1 MYFLTLFQIHGQIAT
16 FFFCVLMWSCFCCTH
31 IPAISTYSNLFAK
44 GSCHI
49 MLGLIQMAS
58 FELYF
63 PSLKALCSN
72 IITVMKLTYNF
83 WMRMQ
88 FILKR
93 SPHTIFR
100 SYLGK
105 EDTSLRGVG
114 VCFSM
119 YNLTSVLIDLFAK
132 FFLITSDLKITWF
145 PDLSVVFSQLL
156 HCD

>member
-1 MYFLTLFQIHGQIAT
+1 
-16 FFFCVLMWSCFCCTH
+16 MWSCFCCAH
-31 IPAISTYSNLFAK
+31 IPAISTYPNLFAK

-58 FELYF
+58 FELNC

-72 IITVMKLTYNF
+72 IITVMKPTHNF

-88 FILKR
+88 FSLKR

-105 EDTSLRGVG
+105 ENTSLRGVG
-114 VCFSM
+114 VYFSM
-119 YNLTSVLIDLFAK
+119 YNLTSVWIDLFAK

-145 PDLSVVFSQLL
+145 LKKITWFPDLSVVFSQLL